1 MKTSTFYFPGLIH
14 EPVQENKKVDVFI
27 FAQREL
33 AQVEATRTLRAP
45 AAGSGGRQKVSNF
58 KTRAGRVRSRLKVGT
73 FFAERLWLDRRL
85 ADLRFSTRVVV
96 AVVAVV
102 R

>member
-33 AQVEATRTLRAP
+33 AEVETTRALRAP
-45 AAGSGGRQKVSNF
+45 AAGSGGRQKVPNF
-58 KTRAGRVRSRLKVGT
+58 KTRTGRVRSRLKLGT
-73 FFAERLWLDRRL
+73 FSAALLWLDRRL
-85 ADLRFSTRVVV
+85 ADR
-96 AVVAVV
+96 
-102 R
+102 

>member
-33 AQVEATRTLRAP
+33 ADVGTTRALRAP
-45 AAGSGGRQKVSNF
+45 AAGIRGPTKSSK
-58 KTRAGRVRSRLKVGT
+58 L
-73 FFAERLWLDRRL
+73 
-85 ADLRFSTRVVV
+85 
-96 AVVAVV
+96 
-102 R
+102 